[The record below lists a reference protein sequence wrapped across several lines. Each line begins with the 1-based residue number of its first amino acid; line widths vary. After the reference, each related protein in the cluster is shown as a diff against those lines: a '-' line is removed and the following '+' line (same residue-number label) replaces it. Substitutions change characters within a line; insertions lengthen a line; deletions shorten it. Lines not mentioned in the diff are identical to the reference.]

1 MANIASALKKNRQH
15 FKREARNRSQKAE
28 MRTAIKKVRSAVV
41 AKDAKKAKAALPA
54 AVKLVDRAGRKGL
67 IDPNAA
73 SRTVS
78 RLVSA
83 VGGL

>member
-1 MANIASALKKNRQH
+1 LANIASSLKKNRQH
-15 FKREARNRSQKAE
+15 IKREARNRSQKAE
-28 MRTAIKKVRSAVV
+28 MRTAIKKVRSALV
-41 AKDAKKAKAALPA
+41 AKDATKAKAALPVA
-54 AVKLVDRAGRKGL
+54 LKLLDRAGRKGL
-67 IDPNAA
+67 IAQNAA